1 MDVESKPVHRSALAR
16 NPWFI
21 NLWGWLLNMAI
32 YVVLCLV
39 VLNRSRILIW
49 ARLAPDSSLF
59 TSWPVLA
66 AAVILILLLAA
77 AIHEIGHLLAGW
89 LVGLQ
94 FHLLVVGPLR
104 IVRDGAALRLSFN
117 KGALFNGLAASFPR
131 EGDYDQRLRRRMLVF
146 ALGGPLAS
154 FVLAALA
161 SYLFFPL
168 NANRAFTAENAW
180 LIESAGIMAV
190 VSSVVFLT
198 SMRPGHYYN
207 GLPADGGRIIT
218 LLRGGAD
225 ARRWCALLALNG
237 ADIRGQRP
245 QAWDEALIQQGLS
258 VSDTSYD
265 SLSARILAYQWA
277 LDSGRISCA
286 GALLDEALGIWTTW
300 VSVGRARLVLEKAYF
315 VARHHANPADARL
328 WLDKV
333 RPGPQAHPWQRR
345 AEAAVLLLE
354 GRKEEALAQAQT
366 GLAALQREPRSGV
379 AQAEAEWLQEII
391 TLAQGK

>member
-1 MDVESKPVHRSALAR
+1 LW
-16 NPWFI
+16 NWLF
-21 NLWGWLLNMAI
+21 NLAI

-49 ARLAPDSSLF
+49 TRLAPGSSLF

-66 AAVILILLLAA
+66 AAIILILFLAA
-77 AIHEIGHLLAGW
+77 TIHELGHLLAGRF
-89 LVGLQ
+89 VGLQ

-104 IVRDGAALRLSFN
+104 IVRDGPALRLSFN

-131 EGDYDQRLRRRMLVF
+131 EGDDNRRLRRRMLVF

-154 FVLAALA
+154 LALAALA
-161 SYLFFPL
+161 GYLFFPL
-168 NANRAFTAENAW
+168 NANRAFTAANAW
-180 LIESAGIMAV
+180 LIESAGIMAL

-218 LLRGGAD
+218 LLRNGPE

-237 ADIRGQRP
+237 ADIHGQRP
-245 QAWDEALIQQGLS
+245 RTWDEALIQQGLS
-258 VSDTSYD
+258 VADTSFD

-277 LDSGRISCA
+277 LDSGRIIYA
-286 GALLDEALGIWTTW
+286 GALLDEALATWTTW

-315 VARHHANPADARL
+315 LARHHADPAGARF
-328 WLDKV
+328 WLDRV
-333 RPGPQAHPWQRR
+333 RRGQQAHPWQRR

-354 GRKEEALAQAQT
+354 GRKEEAQAQAQA
-366 GLAALQREPRSGV
+366 GLAALQREPLSGV
-379 AQAEAEWLQEII
+379 VQAEADWLKEII
-391 TLAQGK
+391 HLAQL